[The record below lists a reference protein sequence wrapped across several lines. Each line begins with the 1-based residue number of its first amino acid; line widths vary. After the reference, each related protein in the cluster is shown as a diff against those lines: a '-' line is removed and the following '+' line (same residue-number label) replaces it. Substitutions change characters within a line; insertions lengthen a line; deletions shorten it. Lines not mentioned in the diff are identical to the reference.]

1 VALATRSRQLL
12 SCSALS
18 DSLVTY
24 YCNMDT
30 NRSRRADN
38 LTYEVLDAAATLCS
52 FKLGSA
58 YEQASTSTSAL
69 SRVVP
74 TQLEFPWHD
83 EVDPTGPREQHEL
96 RLIISSHRWV
106 ASCNM
111 DTFWHEANDLDDK
124 AIASFAL
131 LDTFTRWLPH
141 WQGGILHVRTN
152 DVRILR
158 EIRGTYSYSG
168 VWHVVWAL
176 CRQYGV
182 QMSAEAVEP
191 KLAGIL
197 YARAGDA
204 RDDKYAAGTVR
215 RELRN
220 PDVVDAAV
228 KLLMASGEQDSC
240 VNRTMLSHLR
250 V

>member
-1 VALATRSRQLL
+1 MRA
-12 SCSALS
+12 
-18 DSLVTY
+18 VTY
-24 YCNMDT
+24 D
-30 NRSRRADN
+30 
-38 LTYEVLDAAATLCS
+38 VLDAAATLCS
-52 FKLGSA
+52 FKQGSA
-58 YEQASTSTSAL
+58 LEQASASTSAR

-74 TQLEFPWHD
+74 TQLEFPWHG
-83 EVDPTGPREQHEL
+83 EAEPTRPHGQHEL
-96 RLIISSHRWV
+96 RLIISNHRWV
-106 ASCNM
+106 ASCDM
-111 DTFWHEANDLDDK
+111 GTFWHEANDLDDK

-141 WQGGILHVRTN
+141 WQGGILHVHTN
-152 DVRILR
+152 DARILR

-168 VWHVVWAL
+168 VWHAVWSL
-176 CRQYGV
+176 SRQYGV
-182 QMSAEAVEP
+182 QMSAEVVEP

-215 RELRN
+215 RALRD

-228 KLLMASGEQDSC
+228 KLLMASREQDSSM
-240 VNRTMLSHLR
+240 NRTMLSHLG